1 MDSSHG
7 NAGNGQV
14 QSSPRFRRRR
24 AVEACSFCRRRKVR
38 DQRDKDLSGSPI
50 LTLIW
55 IQIKC
60 NNERPV
66 CVNCKAYGQDCA
78 YEPINAKA
86 REAGRQRHERRRSVK
101 EKSLGTGNG
110 QRPRSVGEPSLGT
123 ESLQRRL
130 NDLGA
135 SPGSG
140 FDGDADQSG
149 IREHSEAEVARIVVS
164 ANVDLPPRK
173 PDDWVERGL
182 IAEAVKQRQME
193 QLNFSQGKLD
203 FDGVDPDLGI
213 HLLSLHW
220 NRQHHSFL
228 ITYRPAFMRD
238 MACGGP
244 YPRLEVRKDPHDVR
258 TAGWKYRE
266 RVRELLG
273 GALDRSDITTIQALL
288 VMTNSLFALGDER
301 SAAWLYSG
309 LAFRMLIDMG
319 MHVDLTNTRRFSDED
334 LELRRRVF
342 WAAFVVD
349 KIQSLYQGRPVSL
362 KETDALVPIKFLD
375 TYEELEHWQPFAYSN
390 CASNYPGIPAYS
402 TSTFASLCKLSLI
415 MSDILSCIY
424 TKRSFNQNPNE
435 LANKLEDFQLRLD
448 QWEVLLP
455 DQLQFH
461 SAISQSVTFPP
472 PHVFSL
478 QAMHNSL
485 VILLHR
491 PFVADGHLYNTSRSI
506 AVDSF
511 KKCASA
517 ASNIGSLLRAYHRA
531 FSVTRAPYLIPY
543 ATYVAATILTR
554 IAAKRRNDSVAHS
567 DLATCL
573 AVFAENQGTNSAV
586 GKAAII
592 IRSLMNKF
600 GVVVE
605 GAGLDALALTPY
617 NVPDCNTQ
625 AVPHDLT
632 SDHHNQMGY
641 ENGTYPDK
649 TGDTAARPQRVA
661 TADKSSHS
669 SGSEWVD
676 IDGIIQSF
684 LSDTTD
690 RGTRQLNSYADGGPS
705 QSPGIPWTAADRGV
719 AGGNHDPAHAVSQP
733 ELQAYPREQ
742 GWTRPCVDL
751 LSRSICSNFDSG
763 RVEPSKPLTLN
774 PLAMAIGQV
783 PQTRP
788 LKRHVLPCVLMR
800 AETSKGIFLHQGD
813 LPART
818 ADWAPHLI
826 SALGSRGNDSRQID
840 GIGGG
845 TSTTSKVA
853 VIRRSQ
859 RPDADVDW
867 TFVQVAVGKESI
879 DLTGTCGNMTSGVA
893 PFAVQEGLVEPQPG
907 QKTMDVRIYN
917 TNTDRIVIETVL
929 LDGSGDYE
937 EDGTF
942 IIPGVN
948 SPGSEVK
955 CKFVKPVGSMT
966 GNLFPSKGLQ
976 QQTLRVEPGTLMPGL
991 DPFDVRV
998 TLIDSANP
1006 FVLIDSTSIATAL
1019 LGTIS
1024 TDTGRHALVE
1034 SIRRAGAVAM
1044 GLATNIQTAGNVR
1057 GTPKAALVYP
1067 PKSFTEDTTSASQA
1081 DIRVQAYSM
1090 GLPHPSL
1097 QLTGAVTV
1105 AVALSC
1111 PWTIVAELSARD
1123 IAMAP
1128 PLLPT
1133 PEQSP
1138 PPDDLAK
1145 KEHESW
1151 REVLIGH
1158 PKGTIKVDVEVDKF
1172 GDVASCSV
1180 SRTARRLFEG
1190 KVKYYVHDSNE

>member
-1 MDSSHG
+1 MS
-7 NAGNGQV
+7 
-14 QSSPRFRRRR
+14 
-24 AVEACSFCRRRKVR
+24 
-38 DQRDKDLSGSPI
+38 
-50 LTLIW
+50 
-55 IQIKC
+55 
-60 NNERPV
+60 
-66 CVNCKAYGQDCA
+66 
-78 YEPINAKA
+78 
-86 REAGRQRHERRRSVK
+86 
-101 EKSLGTGNG
+101 
-110 QRPRSVGEPSLGT
+110 
-123 ESLQRRL
+123 
-130 NDLGA
+130 
-135 SPGSG
+135 
-140 FDGDADQSG
+140 
-149 IREHSEAEVARIVVS
+149 
-164 ANVDLPPRK
+164 
-173 PDDWVERGL
+173 DDWVERGL
-182 IAEAVKQRQME
+182 VAEAVKQRQME

-203 FDGVDPDLGI
+203 FDGIDPDLGM

-244 YPRLEVRKDPHDVR
+244 YFSKLLLNAIYFGAAKFSPRLEVRKDPNDVR

-319 MHVDLTNTRRFSDED
+319 MHVDLTSTRRFSDED
-334 LELRRRVF
+334 LEIRRRVF

-362 KETDALVPIKFLD
+362 KETDAFVPIKFLD

-390 CASNYPGIPAYS
+390 CASNYPGMPAYS
-402 TSTFASLCKLSLI
+402 TSTFASLCKLSII

-424 TKRSFNQNPNE
+424 TERSFNQNPTE
-435 LANKLEDFQLRLD
+435 LASKLEDFQLRLD
-448 QWEVLLP
+448 QWEFLLP
-455 DQLQFH
+455 NHLHFD
-461 SAISQSVTFPP
+461 SAISKAVIFPP

-478 QAMHNSL
+478 HAMHNSL

-517 ASNIGSLLRAYHRA
+517 ASNISNLLRAYHRA
-531 FSVTRAPYLIPY
+531 FSVTRAPYLISY

-554 IAAKRRNDSVAHS
+554 IAANRKNDSVVHS
-567 DLATCL
+567 DLTTCL
-573 AVFAENQGTNSAV
+573 AVFVENQGTNSAV

-592 IRSLMNKF
+592 IRSLMKKL
-600 GVVVE
+600 GVVIE
-605 GAGLDALALTPY
+605 GAAPDALASTPSTGIY
-617 NVPDCNTQ
+617 DWNTH

-632 SDHHNQMGY
+632 GDHRNQMSYG
-641 ENGTYPDK
+641 NGTYADV
-649 TGDTAARPQRVA
+649 TGNSAARPQRVPNVER
-661 TADKSSHS
+661 SSHS
-669 SGSEWVD
+669 PGSEWVD

-690 RGTRQLNSYADGGPS
+690 RGTRQPNAHADGITS
-705 QSPGIPWTAADRGV
+705 QFPGIPWTAAHQFNSSPLTVAGRGV
-719 AGGNHDPAHAVSQP
+719 AGGNHDPVHAVSQS
-733 ELQAYPREQ
+733 ELQSYPREQ
-742 GWTRPCVDL
+742 GWARPSVNVGSLEDPLFGRIPTSQMTRDADDPRKHEIS
-751 LSRSICSNFDSG
+751 SRHPVSSRGNI
-763 RVEPSKPLTLN
+763 P
-774 PLAMAIGQV
+774 MAIGQI

-800 AETSKGIFLHQGD
+800 AGTSKGIFLHHGD
-813 LPART
+813 LPLRT

-826 SALGSRGNDSRQID
+826 SALGSRGNDPRQID

-853 VIRRSQ
+853 VVRRSQ

-893 PFAVQEGLVEPQPG
+893 PFAVQEGLVKPQPG
-907 QKTMDVRIYN
+907 QTVMDVRIYN

-937 EDGTF
+937 EDGSF

-948 SPGSEVK
+948 TPGSEVK

-966 GNLFPSKGLQ
+966 GNLFPSGLQ
-976 QQTLRVEPGTLMPGL
+976 QQTLRVEPETLMPGL

-1006 FVLIDSTSIATAL
+1006 FVLIDSTSIATVL
-1019 LGTIS
+1019 LGTVS
-1024 TDTGRHALVE
+1024 SDTARNTLVE

-1044 GLATNIQTAGNVR
+1044 GLATDIETAGNVR

-1067 PKSFTEDTTSASQA
+1067 PKTFTENATSASQT
-1081 DIRVQAYSM
+1081 DIRIQAYSM

-1105 AVALSC
+1105 AVALSYTG
-1111 PWTIVAELSARD
+1111 TIVAKLSARD
-1123 IAMAP
+1123 VAMAP

-1133 PEQSP
+1133 PVLSS
-1138 PPDDLAK
+1138 PPDDLV
-1145 KEHESW
+1145 KEENEAQ
-1151 REVLIGH
+1151 REVLIEH
-1158 PKGTIKVDVEVDKF
+1158 PKGTIKVDFEMDKA

-1190 KVKYYVHDSNE
+1190 KVRYYVHDSNG